1 MKYMI
6 YSSKYEVILN
16 AVTVPGRLGMEECSL
31 GGREAVFS
39 NSLKGMATLK
49 ASASDMQAL
58 IKPCNTSENQSNLN
72 EK

>member
-1 MKYMI
+1 MI
-6 YSSKYEVILN
+6 YSYKYEVILN
-16 AVTVPGRLGMEECSL
+16 AVTVPGRLGMEECSQ
-31 GGREAVFS
+31 GGRETVFF

-58 IKPCNTSENQSNLN
+58 IKPCNISQTQSKSN